1 MLKQKG
7 DCFGEIFETE
17 NSDNEDDLSH
27 QQQELPAKKTTI
39 IVSSLIE
46 LLVIDPSEVKD
57 YLVEMR
63 KVHKKQIRGNED
75 ILYCNRVT

>member
-1 MLKQKG
+1 MKSHKLYCFKQKG

-17 NSDNEDDLSH
+17 NSDNDNDSSSH
-27 QQQELPAKKTTI
+27 QQQEPPTKKTTI

-46 LLVIDPSEVKD
+46 LLVIDPSEVKE

-63 KVHKKQIRGNED
+63 KVHKKLIRG
-75 ILYCNRVT
+75 IS